1 VRAQAEVAL
10 EPLRRRLIIGACANN
25 DRGLLAKVADK
36 DVDALLKP
44 AQMVHDRADI
54 LTDWNL
60 NADLGDL
67 LPAANRGVADG
78 IRGEFLVRDDEPR
91 LVGGPNERLG
101 EPDLLDDAVLTGVR
115 HPVAKPDGLR
125 DRDQ

>member
-1 VRAQAEVAL
+1 GWLRERDRARARGRDRAAAESREDSLSAQEPVRTQAEVAL
-10 EPLRRRLIIGACANN
+10 QPLRRRLIIGACAND
-25 DRGLLAKVADK
+25 DRRLLAKVADE

-54 LTDWNL
+54 LTHWNL

-78 IRGEFLVRDDEPR
+78 IRGE
-91 LVGGPNERLG
+91 
-101 EPDLLDDAVLTGVR
+101 
-115 HPVAKPDGLR
+115 
-125 DRDQ
+125 